1 MREAGENEPY
11 AAKLANTSMPGAWG
25 FDALGIGDVETR
37 NQPHSHVPAQIFY
50 EAFATG
56 VESQAVRSRYVSG
69 SLLSKGLQSASHLS
83 LAGAKFELC
92 GSFPGVLPT
101 FAVFLVGLHG
111 LPTFANYLGIFK
123 LSLSFLLVILIFTCK
138 TRLQRF
144 HHVDVNPRHGFA
156 KGGPISPQCWGTAS
170 IPLLHV
176 PIHAAVTF
184 SQSVSSSLLLASSS
198 SLPSLSLLTSLPSY
212 SLSVFSACFVIL
224 ILNQRYPRLLAL
236 MRRDFPNVSPG
247 DLVCSFF
254 LLVYLAFA
262 RLKCRPRSE
271 SISN

>member
-92 GSFPGVLPT
+92 GSFLGVLPT

-156 KGGPISPQCWGTAS
+156 KGGPISTRAHPCCRDFFTIS
-170 IPLLHV
+170 
-176 PIHAAVTF
+176 
-184 SQSVSSSLLLASSS
+184 
-198 SLPSLSLLTSLPSY
+198 
-212 SLSVFSACFVIL
+212 VIL
-224 ILNQRYPRLLAL
+224 IVISILILLAIPVIAHVL
-236 MRRDFPNVSPG
+236 AI
-247 DLVCSFF
+247 
-254 LLVYLAFA
+254 LLFIRLFSMFRHPHLEPAISSLACPHA
-262 RLKCRPRSE
+262 PRFS
-271 SISN
+271 